1 MLTNPTLER
10 LHQLGLTGMA
20 KAFAELGDNP
30 QAADLS
36 FEDRLGLMLDR
47 EADLRQTKRY
57 QARLRRATLRLQ
69 ASVEDL
75 DFRTPR
81 GLDKALVL
89 RLTDCRWIAEAHNCL
104 IIGPTGVGKTWLA
117 CALGHQACR
126 NNLSVLY
133 RRLPRLIED
142 LALARADGRYPKLL
156 QSLANVK
163 LLILDDWGMA
173 PLGPE
178 ARRDLLEIF
187 DDRLGIAA
195 TLITSQFP
203 VDTWHELI
211 GDPTLADAILD
222 RIVHNAHR
230 IQMKGES
237 MRKRKPK
244 TAANRA

>member
-1 MLTNPTLER
+1 MLANPTLER
-10 LHQLGLTGMA
+10 LRQLGLHGMA
-20 KAFAELGDNP
+20 RAFADLEDNA

-47 EADLRQTKRY
+47 EADLRETKRY
-57 QARLRRATLRLQ
+57 QTRLRQAKLRLQ
-69 ASVEDL
+69 ASVEDI
-75 DFRTPR
+75 DFRSPR

-89 RLTDCRWIAEAHNCL
+89 RLADGQWITAAHNLL
-104 IIGPTGVGKTWLA
+104 IIGPTGAGKTWLA

-133 RRLPRLIED
+133 LRLPRLIED

-156 QSLANVK
+156 RSLARVK

-173 PLGPE
+173 PLGAE
-178 ARRDLLEIF
+178 ARRDLLEIA
-187 DDRLGIAA
+187 DDRHGTAA

-203 VDTWHELI
+203 LDTWHELI

-230 IQMKGES
+230 IQLKGES
-237 MRKRKPK
+237 MRKQKR
-244 TAANRA
+244 RADTEDA

>member
-1 MLTNPTLER
+1 MLANPTLER
-10 LHQLGLTGMA
+10 LHQLGLLGMA
-20 KAFAELGDNP
+20 KAFADLQDTT

-47 EADLRQTKRY
+47 EADLRETRRY
-57 QARLRRATLRLQ
+57 QTRLRQAKLRLQ
-69 ASVEDL
+69 AAIEDI

-89 RLTDCRWIAEAHNCL
+89 RLADCQWITATQNLL
-104 IIGPTGVGKTWLA
+104 IIGPTGAGKTWLA

-133 RRLPRLIED
+133 LRLPRLIED

-156 QSLANVK
+156 RSLARVK

-173 PLGPE
+173 PLTAE
-178 ARRDLLEIF
+178 ARRDLLEIA
-187 DDRLGIAA
+187 DDRHGIAA

-203 VDTWHELI
+203 LDTWHELI

-222 RIVHNAHR
+222 RIIHNAHR
-230 IQMKGES
+230 IQLKGES
-237 MRKRKPK
+237 MRKKKR
-244 TAANRA
+244 RAHTEDA